1 MHRLLAAL
9 ATLIVSGMLSM
20 PVNATADTVAVIG
33 TGRMGTALGMRF
45 AGQGHA
51 VVFGSRLPQSERVH
65 ELLERI
71 GHGATAATPEEAVA
85 RASIVVLAIPWS
97 ATEDM
102 LGSLDLAGKLVID
115 PTNAIRVGAGGTM
128 EMAVATS
135 GGEIVQAL
143 EPNAKVVK
151 AFNTVGFHI
160 IADPSLAQGPVSV
173 PLAGDDADAKAR
185 VADVVGSFGFEPVD
199 VGPMKHARVL
209 EGMAILYMVPYMSG
223 RRDEAFEYHL
233 RRAAPPTE
241 SKGVRP
247 AG

>member
-1 MHRLLAAL
+1 MHRLLASV
-9 ATLIVSGMLSM
+9 ATVFISGLLSV
-20 PVNATADTVAVIG
+20 PVTATADTVAVIG

-51 VVFGSRLPQSERVH
+51 VVFGSRLPRSERVH

-71 GHGATAATPEEAVA
+71 GHGATAATPEEAVS
-85 RASIVVLAIPWS
+85 RAPIVVLAIPWS

-102 LGSLDLAGKLVID
+102 LASLDLAGKLVID

-143 EPNAKVVK
+143 EPDAKVVK
-151 AFNTVGFHI
+151 AFNTVGFHV
-160 IADPSLAQGPVSV
+160 IADPSLAHGPVSV

-185 VADVVGSFGFEPVD
+185 VAEIVGSFGFEPVD

-209 EGMAILYMVPYMSG
+209 EGMAILYTLPYMTG
-223 RRDEAFEYHL
+223 RREEAFEYHL
-233 RRAAPPTE
+233 RRAAPPTASE
-241 SKGVRP
+241 GVRP